1 MGQAYEVISQ
11 ILNIIGVL
19 IRFVGVILF
28 GLAIGWFTL
37 TAFKRETTWHY
48 QAVLLVVFFGFFAA
62 VFWNSN
68 PGVLGGLT
76 LGTGLAILFWGMRK
90 ANEKVVPPPA
100 EEPPAVEDKRI
111 RKVA

>member
-11 ILNIIGVL
+11 ILNILGVL
-19 IRFVGVILF
+19 VRFVGVIVF
-28 GLAIGWFTL
+28 GLAVGWLTL
-37 TAFKRETTWHY
+37 TAFKRETPWYY

-76 LGTGLAILFWGMRK
+76 LGTGLAILLWGMRK
-90 ANEKVVPPPA
+90 ANEKVEPPPA
-100 EEPPAVEDKRI
+100 EEPPAVENKRI